1 MRGFGEDTMGKKEK
15 ALEGNV
21 SDGPALYKRCRETYK
36 AMARESESDGEYL
49 TYEGF
54 ITRLITDDLGYS
66 NAYYSHIR
74 NTLIKMGC
82 VEQLVRGGATTPSVW
97 RLFKEPTMELYEK
110 AGLIVATPREQRL
123 KDINTR
129 LITLEEAYDDLE
141 ERIKK
146 LEK

>member
-1 MRGFGEDTMGKKEK
+1 MGKKEK
-15 ALEGNV
+15 VLGGV
-21 SDGPALYKRCRETYK
+21 GDGPALYKRCKEVYR
-36 AMARESESDGEYL
+36 AMAKESDSDGEYL

-110 AGLIVATPREQRL
+110 AGLIVTTPREQRL
-123 KDINTR
+123 KDINFR
-129 LITLEEAYDDLE
+129 LIALEEAYDELE
-141 ERIKK
+141 ERVKK
-146 LEK
+146 LEQ